1 LLVLVNQ
8 CGQVR
13 AATDAV
19 LLAAATSAV
28 AAVSGALLVAAPAP
42 RQPFTVVAFEEHRL
56 SVAMVHTLPA
66 EVSAD

>member
-8 CGQVR
+8 RGQVR
-13 AATDAV
+13 AAADPV

-42 RQPFTVVAFEEHRL
+42 RQPFAVVAF
-56 SVAMVHTLPA
+56 
-66 EVSAD
+66 

>member
-1 LLVLVNQ
+1 
-8 CGQVR
+8 
-13 AATDAV
+13 
-19 LLAAATSAV
+19 
-28 AAVSGALLVAAPAP
+28 LLVAAPAP